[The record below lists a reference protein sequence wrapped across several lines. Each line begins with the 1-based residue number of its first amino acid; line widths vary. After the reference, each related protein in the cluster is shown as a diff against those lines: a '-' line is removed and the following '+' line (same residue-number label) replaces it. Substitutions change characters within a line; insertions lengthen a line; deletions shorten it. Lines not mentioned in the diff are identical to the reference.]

1 MLTLVI
7 GNKNY
12 SSWSMRPW
20 LILRALDIPFN
31 EVMLKFHSAEWDA
44 NIAHYSPS
52 KLVPV
57 LWDGEGTREG
67 DGEVGGADSICV
79 WESNAI
85 YEYLAERFPDKN
97 VWPTDAKAR
106 AYARA
111 IVAEMHAGFRPLRTS
126 MPMNIRARF
135 PGVGM
140 NDDVAKNIARIEAL
154 WKEARVRFGVPA
166 GTGPFLFGKFS
177 AADAMFAP
185 VVMRF
190 MTYSPQLSAATEAYC
205 AAVRAHVSVAAW
217 VADALAETEFVA
229 EDEPYA
235 SSPAKK

>member
-20 LILRALDIPFN
+20 VLLRALDIPFT
-31 EVMLKFHSAEWDA
+31 EVMLKFHSPEWDA
-44 NIAHYSPS
+44 KISHYSPS

-57 LWDGEGTREG
+57 LWDGEVGEG
-67 DGEVGGADSICV
+67 ASVCV
-79 WESNAI
+79 WESTAI
-85 YEYLAERFPDKN
+85 YEHLAERFASKP
-97 VWPTDAKAR
+97 VWPQDPKAR

-111 IVAEMHAGFRPLRTS
+111 IVAEMHAGFRPLRMS
-126 MPMNIRARF
+126 MPMNIRASH

-140 NDDVAKNIARIEAL
+140 KDDVAKNIARIEAL
-154 WKEARVRFGVPA
+154 WREARLRFGIPSA
-166 GTGPFLFGKFS
+166 AGPFLFGAFS

-190 MTYSPQLSAATEAYC
+190 MTYAPALAADTEAYC
-205 AAVRAHVSVAAW
+205 AAVRGHPAVAAW
-217 VADALAETEFVA
+217 IADAATETDFVA

-235 SSPAKK
+235 ALQNRK